1 MKLSVTERTGES
13 GLIPLRRWLTELG
26 VSKVT
31 AWRWRKRGYIR
42 LISIAGRN
50 YIARSE
56 IRNFEDRAAAGEFR
70 KVASIQTSNQRE
82 SLHH

>member
-1 MKLSVTERTGES
+1 VKLSATERTDES

-50 YIARSE
+50 YIARAE
-56 IRNFEDRAAAGEFR
+56 IRKFEERAAAGEFR
-70 KVASIQTSNQRE
+70 KTAPITSSSQRE
-82 SLHH
+82 VLHR